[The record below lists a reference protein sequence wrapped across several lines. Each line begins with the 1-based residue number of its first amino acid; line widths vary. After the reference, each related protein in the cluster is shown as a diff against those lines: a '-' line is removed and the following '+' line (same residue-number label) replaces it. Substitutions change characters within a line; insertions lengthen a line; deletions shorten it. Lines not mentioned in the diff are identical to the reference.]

1 MLRSHENMNGIN
13 ENISDLL
20 QPDMVVDITT
30 RGRKTG
36 MPRRI
41 EIWAHYLEG
50 RIFLASRP
58 GRRSW
63 HANLIEHPEF
73 IFHVKEIQK
82 VDILAKANPLFEKY
96 DRYQALKLIKNETR
110 FQERINMVTEDW
122 ILGSCIVEVFLTST
136 YTEKLPETFS

>member
-1 MLRSHENMNGIN
+1 MNGIDK
-13 ENISDLL
+13 NISDLL

-36 MPRRI
+36 LPRRI

-96 DRYQALKLIKNETR
+96 DRYCQFINSIHAQDPVSICQSLQGNLKS
-110 FQERINMVTEDW
+110 Q
-122 ILGSCIVEVFLTST
+122 
-136 YTEKLPETFS
+136 